1 MALLLPSC
9 QALSQAQRRMP
20 EHWTNED
27 HLSPPM
33 IVVAPVALGTREKG
47 VPEKEICLYLLPSG
61 QDQVMLDY
69 VQAESSARGKFPI
82 QARCKFWVS

>member
-27 HLSPPM
+27 
-33 IVVAPVALGTREKG
+33 
-47 VPEKEICLYLLPSG
+47 
-61 QDQVMLDY
+61 QVMLDY

-82 QARCKFWVS
+82 QDVHVWKLHGFRP